1 MPLFQV
7 LIKDNEYALAKHE
20 YTVAG
25 EQLDRMDEAATEQAQ
40 LDEAIAIRL
49 SLGLNCT
56 LCALKLNDW
65 TEAIKLATTVLASDP
80 VSIKALYRRA
90 QVIVTVEPFVL
101 MVHYL
106 KLYISTCDE
115 RYLHQQLSSH
125 YALRNHCAVAMRPLC
140 VDIRPL
146 IGYTATHCMLW
157 TNSNQS
163 FIPSAVFRVAL
174 TVFGVIHHSRVKYS
188 LGLTVC

>member
-7 LIKDNEYALAKHE
+7 LIKDSEYALAKHE

-80 VSIKALYRRA
+80 ASIKALYRRA
-90 QVIVTVEPFVL
+90 QVIVTVEP
-101 MVHYL
+101 YL
-106 KLYISTCDE
+106 DGPISQTLHLY
-115 RYLHQQLSSH
+115 L
-125 YALRNHCAVAMRPLC
+125 
-140 VDIRPL
+140 
-146 IGYTATHCMLW
+146 
-157 TNSNQS
+157 
-163 FIPSAVFRVAL
+163 
-174 TVFGVIHHSRVKYS
+174 
-188 LGLTVC
+188 